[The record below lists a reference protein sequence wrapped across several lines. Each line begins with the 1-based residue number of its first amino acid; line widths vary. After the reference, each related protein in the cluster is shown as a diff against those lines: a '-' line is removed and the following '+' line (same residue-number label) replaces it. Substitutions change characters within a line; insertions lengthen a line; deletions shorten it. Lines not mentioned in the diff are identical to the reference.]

1 VKHRLVAAVAMAA
14 LAVAGVAV
22 SACGTNT
29 PTPSGTSTAA
39 SVAPEVALVNAIT
52 ALKGQGFNLKVNLG
66 GISGTG
72 SIDAKNNAGT
82 VEVKGTESGV
92 TADIAF
98 TQIGS
103 DLWAKVD
110 LGSFSGQLGV
120 DPTKWLKLD
129 ASKLTSDGS
138 RPFDLS
144 GSSDA
149 FDLAG
154 LVKSVSNV
162 KRTDATHL
170 SGTVDLTAATGLSAP
185 GSDTLDKAG
194 AAAKAA
200 PFTATL
206 DSQGR
211 LTELSVNGT
220 GELAADFQFTDFGSP
235 DPVQAPPASDVV
247 PAPDAVYQIFNG

>member
-1 VKHRLVAAVAMAA
+1 VKQRLVAAVGMAT

-29 PTPSGTSTAA
+29 PSSPGTTASA
-39 SVAPEVALVNAIT
+39 SVAPEVALVNAIS
-52 ALKGQGFNLKVNLG
+52 ALKGQGFNLKVNVSG
-66 GISGTG
+66 VAGTG
-72 SIDAKNNAGT
+72 SVDPKNNAGT
-82 VEVKGTESGV
+82 VEVKGNEGGV

-110 LGSFSGQLGV
+110 LGSLSGQLGL

-129 ASKLTSDGS
+129 ASKLTGDASK
-138 RPFDLS
+138 PFDLS

-162 KRTDATHL
+162 KRTDATHIT
-170 SGTVDLTAATGLSAP
+170 GTVDLTAATGLSAP

-194 AAAKAA
+194 ASAKAV

-211 LTELSVNGT
+211 LTELAVTGS

-247 PAPDAVYQIFNG
+247 PAPDAVYQIFNS